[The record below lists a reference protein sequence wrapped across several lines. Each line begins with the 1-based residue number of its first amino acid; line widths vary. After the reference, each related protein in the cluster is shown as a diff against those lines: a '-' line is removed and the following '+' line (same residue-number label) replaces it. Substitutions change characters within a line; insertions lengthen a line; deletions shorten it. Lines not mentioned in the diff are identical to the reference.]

1 MNKIISYI
9 GFAIKANKV
18 IVGQSAIKRTIKPIQ
33 LVLVCSTASDNL
45 KDLAKNVA
53 IKHNCTYIVLQEV
66 LGDLTHLK
74 DVKIIAITDENLST
88 AIKANYKID
97 N

>member
-53 IKHNCTYIVLQEV
+53 IKHNCTYIVLKEV
-66 LGDLTHLK
+66 LEDLTHLK
-74 DVKIIAITDENLST
+74 DVKIIAITDENLSA
-88 AIKANYKID
+88 AIKATYKID
-97 N
+97 S